1 MHDTTTTPVPNTKLS
16 TWLFAVQHAQHI
28 LRQRIAASELGGFS
42 IEYDQSQL
50 KTLDDLQQFLA
61 MSWTDYMDKIEAN
74 IKELEATGNV

>member
-1 MHDTTTTPVPNTKLS
+1 MHNTTTTPVPNTKLS
-16 TWLFAVQHAQHI
+16 AWLFAVQHAQFI
-28 LRQRIAASELGGFS
+28 LRQRIAASELGGVS

-74 IKELEATGNV
+74 IKELEATGNG